1 MKILIG
7 ILTGFSALLYAQT
20 TTINPSW
27 TTTELATA
35 HTAKDVR
42 YMDDFE
48 KEVILYINLARLYPK
63 KFMELEA
70 KEYNGTVKYVNY
82 VKDSPY
88 KKSLLKELASLK
100 PMGALYPDSVMA
112 DNADCFAQEM
122 GAKGTTGHNR
132 IKCPKMNFAE
142 CCSYG
147 MTTGRD
153 VAMQLLI
160 DDKVSTLGHRR
171 ICLDRTYTK
180 IGAGFAKHK
189 VWDECC
195 VLEIIW

>member
-1 MKILIG
+1 MKTTILC
-7 ILTGFSALLYAQT
+7 ILLGFSVLSAQT
-20 TTINPSW
+20 TSINPSW
-27 TTTELATA
+27 TIAELAAA
-35 HTAKDVR
+35 HTAKNIT

-48 KEVILYINLARLYPK
+48 KEVILYLNLARLYPK
-63 KFMELEA
+63 KFMEVEV
-70 KEYNGTVKYVNY
+70 KDYTGTEKYVNY
-82 VKDSPY
+82 VKDSKY
-88 KKSLLKELASLK
+88 KVSLLKELAKLL
-100 PMGALYPDSVMA
+100 PMAALYPDSIMA

-153 VAMQLLI
+153 VVLQLLI
-160 DDKVSTLGHRR
+160 DDKVSTLGHRK
-171 ICLDRTYTK
+171 ICLDKTYTK
-180 IGAGFAKHK
+180 IGVGFAKHK
-189 VWDECC
+189 VWDQCC